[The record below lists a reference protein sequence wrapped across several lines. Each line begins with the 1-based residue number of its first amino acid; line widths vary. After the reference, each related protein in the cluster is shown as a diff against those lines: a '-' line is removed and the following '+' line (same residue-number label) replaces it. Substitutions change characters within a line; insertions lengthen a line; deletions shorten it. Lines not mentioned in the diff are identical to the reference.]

1 MSIGDLSPEQ
11 RAEVSEILERHLKTF
26 REEMKGEMNENF
38 RLSDDARDELKYMI
52 ASFMLDESSTTKEI
66 LVYISGYL
74 AGYQSGRYD

>member
-1 MSIGDLSPEQ
+1 MSRDLSPDQ

-52 ASFMLDESSTTKEI
+52 GRLMLDESSTTKEI
-66 LVYISGYL
+66 HTYISGYL
-74 AGYQSGRYD
+74 AGYKSGRYD

>member
-66 LVYISGYL
+66 HVYISSYL

>member
-1 MSIGDLSPEQ
+1 MSIGDLSPDQ

-66 LVYISGYL
+66 HVYISGYL

>member
-1 MSIGDLSPEQ
+1 MSIGDLSPDQ

-66 LVYISGYL
+66 HAYISGYL